1 MSSAK
6 KRLLC
11 ALLALV
17 LCVSA
22 LSFSAFAKTSHESSV
37 IVRVGMYAK
46 FSYIDTRRFSSY
58 NYSAS
63 GFDFGYT
70 DGTSFF
76 KLVSVSQKGIVL
88 LPQVNANLDV
98 CDEDRSCS
106 SGSGNIGSYSVSVGS
121 YGSFSAAHSAAS
133 GYKNGFVA
141 ITDKG
146 FEARF
151 GGFSTAEA
159 ASSAAGGKKVCSP
172 KQGAITVVNAD
183 NASVILMYEKTSH
196 PFALKSAKGTVRLP
210 MLHRSGNVNNFD
222 YPGFF
227 EYSVESSLLRM
238 VNCVELETYTKCVM
252 SNEIGTG
259 FSEET
264 RKAFAVLAR
273 TLPFGRA
280 HRSLGFDVCNA
291 SCCQVYH
298 GTYRMSEENN
308 ALVDAT
314 RGQIVTY
321 NGTPI
326 DVLYHNS
333 NGGKSCSSV
342 AAWGGTE
349 VPYLTTV
356 TLETHENVEED
367 EWTHVFDQQEFFHY
381 LRSRSAFSALSDDE
395 ISVQILGKDPYGSD
409 YITTLSVSD
418 GDGNSITVQTSED
431 VRKAMGFDSANF
443 SIDYSA
449 TATLLTADGIKES
462 AVSGILTSEGY
473 KKFDSFG
480 DSFTTMSGETISPEY
495 VVINGRGKGHGVGF
509 SAVGGETLALSGYS
523 FKYILEYFFNGTKLE
538 SLYD

>member
-1 MSSAK
+1 MSSTK
-6 KRLLC
+6 KRLISAVI
-11 ALLALV
+11 ALL

-22 LSFSAFAKTSHESSV
+22 MAFPFSAIGSDANEV

-46 FSYIDTRRFSSY
+46 FSSIDTRRFSSY
-58 NYSAS
+58 NYSQS

-70 DGTSFF
+70 DGTVFHKLISFG
-76 KLVSVSQKGIVL
+76 QKGIVI
-88 LPQVNANLDV
+88 LPQVNASLDV
-98 CDEDRSCS
+98 SAEMRPCTKGDGNV
-106 SGSGNIGSYSVSVGS
+106 GSFSVLLGSYN
-121 YGSFSAAHSAAS
+121 SFSAAHSAAG

-141 ITDKG
+141 ITDRG
-146 FEARF
+146 FEARY
-151 GGFSTAEA
+151 GGYLTADKAKAEA
-159 ASSAAGGKKVCSP
+159 HGNTVCSP
-172 KQGAITVVNAD
+172 KSGAVTVVNAD
-183 NASVILMYEKTSH
+183 NASILLMYEKTSH

-210 MLHRSGNVNNFD
+210 MLHRSGNVNNYD

-227 EYSVESSLLRM
+227 EYSVDSSLLRM

-259 FSEET
+259 FSVET

-298 GTYRMSEENN
+298 GVYRMSEANN

-314 RGQIVTY
+314 KGQIVTY

-356 TLETHENVEED
+356 TLETHENVKED
-367 EWTHVFDQQEFFHY
+367 VWTHVFDKKEFFDY
-381 LRSRSAFSALSDDE
+381 IRSRSAFSSLSDDE
-395 ISVQILGKDPYGSD
+395 LSVQILGKDPYGSD
-409 YITTLSVSD
+409 YITLLSVSD
-418 GDGNSITVQTSED
+418 GNGNTVTVETSED

-443 SIDYSA
+443 SVSYIANTTMLTSDG
-449 TATLLTADGIKES
+449 LKEVQVPGILTADGYRE
-462 AVSGILTSEGY
+462 
-473 KKFDSFG
+473 FDSFG
-480 DSFTTMSGETISPEY
+480 DTVTTMSGQEITPEY
-495 VVINGRGKGHGVGF
+495 LVVNGRGKGHGVGF

-523 FKYILEYFFNGTKLE
+523 FKYILEFFFSGTKLQT
-538 SLYD
+538 LYS